1 MSTHPRVTPPEP
13 REGGEADPF
22 ERSVLAHQ
30 PELLRAFL
38 RLYGTLWSHGVVD
51 HATKEVA
58 RLRNARV
65 TDCRYCRN
73 VRFSRAREEGLTE
86 DVVALI
92 DEGFEES
99 ALSERHK
106 AVIRYADVFLT
117 DPGGLSED
125 LRAEMLRHFNPAEVV
140 ELTAGLALFMG
151 FSKIAV
157 ALGQE
162 PAAMPTTLVP
172 TPDLPESDER

>member
-1 MSTHPRVTPPEP
+1 MSSPPRVAPPP
-13 REGGEADPF
+13 LREGEGRDPVQ
-22 ERSVLAHQ
+22 RSVLAHQ

-73 VRFSRAREEGLTE
+73 VRFSRAREEGLGE

-92 DEGFEES
+92 DDGFEES

-106 AVIRYADVFLT
+106 ALIRYADVFLV
-117 DPGGLSED
+117 DPSGLSD
-125 LRAEMLRHFNPAEVV
+125 QLRTEMLRRFTAPEIV

-162 PAAMPTTLVP
+162 PADMPTTIVA
-172 TPDLPESDER
+172 TPDVPA